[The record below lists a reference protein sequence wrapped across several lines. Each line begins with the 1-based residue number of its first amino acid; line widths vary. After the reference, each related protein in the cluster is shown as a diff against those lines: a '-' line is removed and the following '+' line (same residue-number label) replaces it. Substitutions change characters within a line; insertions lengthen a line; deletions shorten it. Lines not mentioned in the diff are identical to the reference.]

1 MSFKDHKHY
10 LSRFFCT
17 FCLTLSRAATQLRIF
32 GKLKVRVGRWET
44 HLLLFKQGLV
54 YLGVGT
60 YSPNIPIKKLGLCF
74 LGIKAWVEGYF
85 KTHYEHCEI
94 TRDWQWNSTV
104 SKVIFWWTLLFSLF
118 LTLPQLD
125 LIRSFVPLQ
134 KGMTNVP
141 NYKKKISAGP
151 AYLLLFSWWFL
162 WLGFS
167 RPAIRENNKANLHNI
182 LKETWPCCNII
193 LSYFFK

>member
-60 YSPNIPIKKLGLCF
+60 YPPNIPIKKLGLCF

-94 TRDWQWNSTV
+94 TRDRQEGDFLVNSTTYFLCFSPSPSLTWLEV
-104 SKVIFWWTLLFSLF
+104 SFHS
-118 LTLPQLD
+118 
-125 LIRSFVPLQ
+125 
-134 KGMTNVP
+134 
-141 NYKKKISAGP
+141 KKA
-151 AYLLLFSWWFL
+151 
-162 WLGFS
+162 WLMSQTIKKRFP
-167 RPAIRENNKANLHNI
+167 RALHI
-182 LKETWPCCNII
+182 C
-193 LSYFFK
+193 SSSHDDFYD